1 MTRPRL
7 TKLVDKKMASIDDLG
22 GGGGGTISST
32 HKYIEKG
39 KTDILNTQ
47 IHKKR

>member
-22 GGGGGTISST
+22 AGEEGIA
-32 HKYIEKG
+32 
-39 KTDILNTQ
+39 N
-47 IHKKR
+47 